1 MNKMVLGVFHDRT
14 QAEDAISELE
24 RLGYNPKDISI
35 VMRDQGQAEELAA
48 DTGADVV
55 GGATTGAVT
64 GGALGAL
71 AGLLVANG
79 ILPGLGTV
87 LIGGPIAAALG
98 LTGAAATAVSG
109 AATGALAG
117 SLVGALSGF
126 GLSDEEAKVYE
137 QSIMDG
143 GILVAV
149 PTDLDGQLGVQ
160 DTLEGFGA
168 DQIRVITSEDN
179 LSSRAR
185 MGSEEMGSS
194 RPAYFSEVRRR
205 KRK

>member
-14 QAEDAISELE
+14 HAEDGISELE

-126 GLSDEEAKVYE
+126 GLSDEEARVYE
-137 QSIMDG
+137 QSILDG

-149 PTDLDGQLGVQ
+149 PTDLERQLEVQ
-160 DTLEGFGA
+160 DTLESFGA
-168 DQIRVITSEDN
+168 DQIRVITSEDTATT
-179 LSSRAR
+179 RAR
-185 MGSEEMGSS
+185 MES
-194 RPAYFSEVRRR
+194 RETGRGAAYFSEVRRKRR
-205 KRK
+205 K